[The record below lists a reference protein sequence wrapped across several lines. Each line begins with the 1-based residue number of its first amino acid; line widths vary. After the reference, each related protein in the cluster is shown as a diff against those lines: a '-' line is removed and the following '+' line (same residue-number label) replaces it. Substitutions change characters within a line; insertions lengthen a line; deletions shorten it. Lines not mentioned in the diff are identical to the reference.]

1 MGTGSVRVGASG
13 GGAFT
18 RLVAGEW
25 ETVRRFAVPAWT
37 VERATGRR
45 LAGDWRGACAAA
57 GVGVAFEPDGVRD
70 EYGADVAEAL
80 ADDLRHLAPD
90 LLRWHIANEDAAA
103 FALSGYRVDRPGN
116 PRVSSSG
123 TGGPAVPMLHLERA
137 RRGAVERMCLR
148 FGRAGWR
155 KWMLPRHLWDVRWAG
170 ELLVRG
176 GGRERAPFFEADGT
190 PRERPG
196 AGPEADP
203 VARAERISLLHERGE
218 VAAAFAAAGIELRL
232 AESDEVGAERQLELL
247 RLMPIA
253 PHRIEAE
260 LRRLVAEG
268 TEGEER
274 RFVLAH
280 TLSRYGRPYGP
291 LGIARLVVEVP
302 GQGTGLRAEFVP
314 AGRDPKDVRGLPD
327 VFWQR
332 PPDLDLVRAGRLGI
346 GELHPL
352 VSAALFPGWDGE
364 RAAAGVAAPGV
375 ARVRCRG
382 EWHEVSIRNGHL
394 RVHSHSEEE
403 RRRES
408 ALKALGGQAA
418 GCFAVRET
426 WDGRGFL
433 PRALREQRRE
443 LFRRVSYGDTEGVL
457 KMLDAGHDPHTRDGN
472 GHSLLHCLGSVRHEE
487 LLPRLLAAGV
497 DLEARDAMGRTPLLV
512 AAWSAPAATVRALLA
527 AGARPAALSRV
538 LGWVRSIAEQ
548 RGDLDFLVKLVEG
561 ADG

>member
-1 MGTGSVRVGASG
+1 MRTGASVF
-13 GGAFT
+13 GAFT
-18 RLVAGEW
+18 RQVAGEW
-25 ETVRRFAVPAWT
+25 ETIRRFEVPGWT
-37 VERATGRR
+37 IERATARR

-57 GVGVAFEPDGVRD
+57 GVGVAFDLDGVRD

-90 LLRWHIANEDAAA
+90 LLRWHLANEDGPA
-103 FALSGYRVDRPGN
+103 FALSGYRADRPEN
-116 PRVSSSG
+116 PRVSSFG
-123 TGGPAVPMLHLERA
+123 TGVPASPVLHLESA
-137 RRGAVERMCLR
+137 RKGAVEQVCLR
-148 FGRAGWR
+148 FGRAGRRR

-190 PRERPG
+190 PRARPG

-218 VAAAFAAAGIELRL
+218 VAAAFEAAGIELRL
-232 AESDEVGAERQLELL
+232 AESDEVGAEQQIELL

-253 PHRIEAE
+253 LHRIEAE
-260 LRRLVAEG
+260 LRRLVAKG
-268 TEGEER
+268 AER

-280 TLSRYGRPYGP
+280 TLFRYGRSYGP
-291 LGIARLVVEVP
+291 LGLARLIVEVP
-302 GQGTGLRAEFVP
+302 GQGAGLRAEFVP
-314 AGRDPKDVRGLPD
+314 AGRTPKNVRGLPD

-364 RAAAGVAAPGV
+364 TVTAGVAAPGV

-382 EWHEVSIRNGHL
+382 EWHEVSMRHGRL

-408 ALKALGGQAA
+408 ALKALGGRAA

-433 PRALREQRRE
+433 PRGLREQRRE
-443 LFRRVSYGDTEGVL
+443 LFRRVAYGDTEGVL
-457 KMLDAGHDPHTRDGN
+457 RMLDAGHDPHTRDGN
-472 GHSLLHCLGSVRHEE
+472 GRTLLHCLDSVHHEE

-497 DLEARDAMGRTPLLV
+497 DLEARDALGRTPLLA
-512 AAWSAPAATVRALLA
+512 AAWSAPAAAVRALLD
-527 AGARPAALSRV
+527 AGARPAGLSGA
-538 LGWVRSIAEQ
+538 LGWLRSIAEK
-548 RGDLDFLVKLVEG
+548 RGDLDFLVELVEG
-561 ADG
+561 ADA